1 MNYNPTGKVNG
12 FTLKMIAVIT
22 MFIDHFA
29 ASVLERAIVI
39 GNIGFIED
47 RRSMWLVI
55 YYIMRGIGRM
65 AFPIYIYLLVEGFMH
80 TKSVPK
86 YALRLFVF
94 ALISELPFDF
104 ALLYNGYWNDNYD
117 GSHFITHIIGLTAH
131 QNVFFTLCLGL
142 LMIWG
147 MDRIRQGFM
156 EKENDTS
163 QKGFAFLLLRMFLQ
177 FVLLIA
183 AMIVAYIIRCDYS
196 VAGIVSIGL
205 MYLFRDYRIA
215 GFSLSILAL
224 TFMAGQIEALS
235 LLMLIPVYFYN
246 GERGKQAKYFF
257 YGFYPAHL
265 ALLALLVLALG
276 LPIFM

>member
-29 ASVLERAIVI
+29 ASVLERAIVV
-39 GNIGFIED
+39 GNIGFIND
-47 RRSMWLVI
+47 RRSMWVVI
-55 YYIMRGIGRM
+55 YYIMRCIGRM

-80 TKSVPK
+80 TRSVAK

-104 ALLYNGYWNDNYD
+104 ALFYNGYWNDNYD
-117 GSHFITHIIGLTAH
+117 GSHFITHFFGYSAH
-131 QNVFFTLCLGL
+131 QNVFFTLLIGL
-142 LMIWG
+142 LMIWA
-147 MDRIRQGFM
+147 MEAVRKGFM
-156 EKENDTS
+156 EKENDEGG
-163 QKGFAFLLLRMFLQ
+163 KGFAFLLLRMFLQ
-177 FVLLIA
+177 FVFFIA
-183 AMIVAYIIRCDYS
+183 AMVIAYILRCDYGMAGV
-196 VAGIVSIGL
+196 VAIGL
-205 MYLFRDYRIA
+205 MYLFRDHRIA
-215 GFSLSILAL
+215 GFALSILAL

-257 YGFYPAHL
+257 YGFYPVHL

-276 LPIFM
+276 LPMYI